1 LIATK
6 TKQQKSAERMIREL
20 DSNKRQMELLT
31 KRLEEAKV
39 EKEKILAN
47 QEQNKLDQKANEE
60 AIIQQMQKFE
70 AAKKKIN

>member
-1 LIATK
+1 
-6 TKQQKSAERMIREL
+6 MIREL
-20 DSNKRQMELLT
+20 DSNKRQTELLT

>member
-1 LIATK
+1 
-6 TKQQKSAERMIREL
+6 
-20 DSNKRQMELLT
+20 LLT

-60 AIIQQMQKFE
+60 AILQQAQKFE
-70 AAKKKIN
+70 AAKKKVN

>member
-1 LIATK
+1 
-6 TKQQKSAERMIREL
+6 
-20 DSNKRQMELLT
+20 
-31 KRLEEAKV
+31 V

-70 AAKKKIN
+70 AAKKKITTNK